1 MNSSHFINMFYGK
14 FKHKFKVEKENLI
27 KTWLHSAGL
36 PQEVSNLEI
45 LQTQRSSL
53 FIEVEESHR
62 EILDNLKHKKMKKHK
77 EFEDLE
83 LVLRLQTT
91 FV

>member
-62 EILDNLKHKKMKKHK
+62 EILDNLKHK

-83 LVLRLQTT
+83 LVLRLQKT